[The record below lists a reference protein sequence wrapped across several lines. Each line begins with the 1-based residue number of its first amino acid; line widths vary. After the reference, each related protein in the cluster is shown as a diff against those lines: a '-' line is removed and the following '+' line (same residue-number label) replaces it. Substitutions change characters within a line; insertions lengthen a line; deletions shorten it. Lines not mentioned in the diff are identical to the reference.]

1 MKNCKKLL
9 SVIVTLLLAASLL
22 TSSAFAISG
31 EAFIATPGEVNLR
44 DSGSFNSNVI
54 DAAPQGATVY
64 VLGDAGYGWYKVSY
78 NGKTG
83 YMASYYLLFNEVPSA
98 EDVES
103 APEQAPAQ
111 DAAQDTVQ
119 QPAQEV
125 PSQTYVGP
133 PSTGDSNATVLG
145 SGICF
150 RSGPSTYSSVI
161 ETLETG
167 TPIRVNG
174 VCGSWY
180 ECAYNGSTGYIYGD
194 YVVLDGT
201 SKTYTISAATVS
213 GENGT
218 IYSEPQTPDT
228 TENTTTEVTPLDPP
242 AQEQPETP
250 AETPAE
256 ETPAETPAEPE
267 TPAAPSFTH
276 NASAAQ
282 AIVDTA
288 MQYLGVPYVWGGT
301 SPEVGFDCS
310 GLVYYSYGQHGYSL
324 NRVAQNMY
332 YNGVDVDLNDLQPG
346 DILLFGSSVYNIW
359 HAALYIGGGN
369 FIHAPY
375 SGAVVSIQS
384 LSSTAGMRLV
394 AARRIV

>member
-1 MKNCKKLL
+1 MKHCKKLL

-22 TSSAFAISG
+22 SSSAFAISG
-31 EAFIATPGEVNLR
+31 EAFVATPGELNLR

-83 YMASYYLLFNEVPSA
+83 YMASYYLLFNEIPSA
-98 EDVES
+98 ENVDSVPVKE
-103 APEQAPAQ
+103 EAPAQ
-111 DAAQDTVQ
+111 ETVAEA
-119 QPAQEV
+119 PAQETV
-125 PSQTYVGP
+125 SELPSQTYVAP
-133 PSTGDSNATVLG
+133 PATGDSNATVLG

-174 VCGSWY
+174 ACGSWY
-180 ECAYNGSTGYIYGD
+180 ECVYNGSTGYIYGD
-194 YVVLDGT
+194 YVVLNGT
-201 SKTYTISAATVS
+201 SKTYTIAAATVS
-213 GENGT
+213 GEDGT
-218 IYSEPQTPDT
+218 IYSEPQTPET
-228 TENTTTEVTPLDPP
+228 TENTTTEVTPIDPP
-242 AQEQPETP
+242 AQ
-250 AETPAE
+250 
-256 ETPAETPAEPE
+256 AEPE
-267 TPAAPSFTH
+267 TPAESAPVEEPSFTH
-276 NASAAQ
+276 NPVTAQ
-282 AIVDTA
+282 TIVDTA

-301 SPEVGFDCS
+301 SPDVGFDCS
-310 GLVYYSYGQHGYSL
+310 GLVYYVYGQYGYSL
-324 NRVAQNMY
+324 NRVAQSMY
-332 YNGVDVDLNDLQPG
+332 YNGVDVDLNDLQAG

-359 HAALYIGGGN
+359 HAAIYIGGGN

-375 SGAVVSIQS
+375 SGAVVSTQS

>member
-31 EAFIATPGEVNLR
+31 EAFVATPGELNLR
-44 DSGSFNSNVI
+44 DSGSFDSNVI

-83 YMASYYLLFNEVPSA
+83 YMASYYLLFNEIPSA
-98 EDVES
+98 ENVDSV
-103 APEQAPAQ
+103 PEKAPAQ

-125 PSQTYVGP
+125 PSQTYVAP
-133 PSTGDSNATVLG
+133 PATGDSNATVLG

-180 ECAYNGSTGYIYGD
+180 ECVYNGSTGYIYGD
-194 YVVLDGT
+194 YVVLNGT

-242 AQEQPETP
+242 AQEPETP
-250 AETPAE
+250 AEEPAQE
-256 ETPAETPAEPE
+256 A
-267 TPAAPSFTH
+267 PAAPSFSH
-276 NASAAQ
+276 NAAMGQ
-282 AIVDTA
+282 TIVDTA

-301 SPEVGFDCS
+301 SPSGFDCS
-310 GLVYYSYGQHGYSL
+310 GLVYYVYGQYGYSL
-324 NRVAQNMY
+324 NRVAQDMY
-332 YNGVDVDLNDLQPG
+332 YSGVDVDLNDLQPG
-346 DILLFGSSVYNIW
+346 DILLFGSSIYNIW
-359 HAALYIGGGN
+359 HAAIYIGGGS

-375 SGAVVSIQS
+375 SGAVVSTQS
-384 LSSTAGMRLV
+384 LSGTAGMRLV

>member
-83 YMASYYLLFNEVPSA
+83 YMASYYLLFNEIPSP
-98 EDVES
+98 ENVES
-103 APEQAPAQ
+103 VPEEAP
-111 DAAQDTVQ
+111 AQDTVQ

-125 PSQTYVGP
+125 PSQTYVAP
-133 PSTGDSNATVLG
+133 PATGDSNATVLG

-180 ECAYNGSTGYIYGD
+180 ECVYNGSTGYIYGD
-194 YVVLDGT
+194 YVVLNGT

-213 GENGT
+213 GEDVT

-228 TENTTTEVTPLDPP
+228 TENTVTEVTPLDPP
-242 AQEQPETP
+242 AQAQPETP
-250 AETPAE
+250 AEAPS
-256 ETPAETPAEPE
+256 AETPAEE
-267 TPAAPSFTH
+267 APAAPSFTH

-282 AIVDTA
+282 AVVDTA

-301 SPEVGFDCS
+301 SPDVGFDCS

>member
-1 MKNCKKLL
+1 MGIMKNCKKLL

-98 EDVES
+98 ENVDSV
-103 APEQAPAQ
+103 PDKAPAQ
-111 DAAQDTVQ
+111 ETTQETVQ

-125 PSQTYVGP
+125 PSQTYVAP
-133 PSTGDSNATVLG
+133 PATGDSNATVLG

-180 ECAYNGSTGYIYGD
+180 ECVYNGSTGYIYGD
-194 YVVLDGT
+194 YVVLNGT
-201 SKTYTISAATVS
+201 S
-213 GENGT
+213 
-218 IYSEPQTPDT
+218 
-228 TENTTTEVTPLDPP
+228 
-242 AQEQPETP
+242 
-250 AETPAE
+250 
-256 ETPAETPAEPE
+256 
-267 TPAAPSFTH
+267 
-276 NASAAQ
+276 
-282 AIVDTA
+282 
-288 MQYLGVPYVWGGT
+288 
-301 SPEVGFDCS
+301 
-310 GLVYYSYGQHGYSL
+310 
-324 NRVAQNMY
+324 
-332 YNGVDVDLNDLQPG
+332 
-346 DILLFGSSVYNIW
+346 
-359 HAALYIGGGN
+359 
-369 FIHAPY
+369 
-375 SGAVVSIQS
+375 
-384 LSSTAGMRLV
+384 
-394 AARRIV
+394 

>member
-1 MKNCKKLL
+1 MGIMKNCKKLL

-98 EDVES
+98 ENVDSV
-103 APEQAPAQ
+103 PPDKAPAQ
-111 DAAQDTVQ
+111 ETTQETVQ

-125 PSQTYVGP
+125 PSQTYVAP
-133 PSTGDSNATVLG
+133 PATGDSNATVLG

-180 ECAYNGSTGYIYGD
+180 ECVYNGSTGYIYGD
-194 YVVLDGT
+194 YVVLNGT

-213 GENGT
+213 GNDGT

-228 TENTTTEVTPLDPP
+228 TENTTTEVTPIEPP
-242 AQEQPETP
+242 AQEP
-250 AETPAE
+250 

-267 TPAAPSFTH
+267 TPAAPSFSH

-301 SPEVGFDCS
+301 SPDVGFDCS

-324 NRVAQNMY
+324 NRVAQSMY
-332 YNGVDVDLNDLQPG
+332 YNGVDVDLNDLQAG

>member
-1 MKNCKKLL
+1 MGIMKNCKKLL

-98 EDVES
+98 ENVDSV
-103 APEQAPAQ
+103 PDKAPAQ
-111 DAAQDTVQ
+111 EPVQ

-125 PSQTYVGP
+125 PSQTYVAP
-133 PSTGDSNATVLG
+133 PATGDSNATVLG

-180 ECAYNGSTGYIYGD
+180 ECVYNGSTGYIYGD
-194 YVVLDGT
+194 YVVLNGT

-213 GENGT
+213 GNDGT

-228 TENTTTEVTPLDPP
+228 TENTTTEVTPIEPP
-242 AQEQPETP
+242 AQEP
-250 AETPAE
+250 

-267 TPAAPSFTH
+267 TPAAPSFSH

-288 MQYLGVPYVWGGT
+288 MQYLGVPYVLGRPPLPMSALTAPVSCTTPTVSTATRSTAWRRACTTTAWTWISTTCRPATSCSSAAACTTSGT
-301 SPEVGFDCS
+301 PRSTS
-310 GLVYYSYGQHGYSL
+310 
-324 NRVAQNMY
+324 
-332 YNGVDVDLNDLQPG
+332 
-346 DILLFGSSVYNIW
+346 
-359 HAALYIGGGN
+359 AA
-369 FIHAPY
+369 AT
-375 SGAVVSIQS
+375 
-384 LSSTAGMRLV
+384 SSTRLTP
-394 AARRIV
+394 APS

>member
-1 MKNCKKLL
+1 MGIMKNCKKLL

-98 EDVES
+98 ENVDSV
-103 APEQAPAQ
+103 PDKAPAQ
-111 DAAQDTVQ
+111 EPVQ

-125 PSQTYVGP
+125 PSQTYVAP
-133 PSTGDSNATVLG
+133 PATGDSNATVLG

-180 ECAYNGSTGYIYGD
+180 ECVYNGSTGYIYGD
-194 YVVLDGT
+194 YVVLNGT

-213 GENGT
+213 GHDGP

-228 TENTTTEVTPLDPP
+228 TENTTTEVTPIEPP
-242 AQEQPETP
+242 AQEPETP
-250 AETPAE
+250 G
-256 ETPAETPAEPE
+256 ETPAEP
-267 TPAAPSFTH
+267 
-276 NASAAQ
+276 
-282 AIVDTA
+282 
-288 MQYLGVPYVWGGT
+288 
-301 SPEVGFDCS
+301 
-310 GLVYYSYGQHGYSL
+310 
-324 NRVAQNMY
+324 
-332 YNGVDVDLNDLQPG
+332 
-346 DILLFGSSVYNIW
+346 
-359 HAALYIGGGN
+359 
-369 FIHAPY
+369 
-375 SGAVVSIQS
+375 
-384 LSSTAGMRLV
+384 
-394 AARRIV
+394 

>member
-98 EDVES
+98 ENVDSV
-103 APEQAPAQ
+103 PDKAPAQ
-111 DAAQDTVQ
+111 ETTQEPVQ

-125 PSQTYVGP
+125 PSQTYVAP
-133 PSTGDSNATVLG
+133 PATGDSNATVLG

-180 ECAYNGSTGYIYGD
+180 ECVYNGSTGYIYGD
-194 YVVLDGT
+194 YVVLNGT

-213 GENGT
+213 GNDGT

-228 TENTTTEVTPLDPP
+228 TENTTTEVTPIEPP
-242 AQEQPETP
+242 AQEPEPRLRLRPRRKRPPRPASRTTLPPRRRSSIPRCSISACLTSGAAPLPMSALTAPVSCTTPTVSTATRSTAWRRACTTTAWTWISTTCRPATSCSSAAACTTSGTPRSTSAAATSSTRLTP
-250 AETPAE
+250 A
-256 ETPAETPAEPE
+256 
-267 TPAAPSFTH
+267 PS
-276 NASAAQ
+276 
-282 AIVDTA
+282 
-288 MQYLGVPYVWGGT
+288 
-301 SPEVGFDCS
+301 
-310 GLVYYSYGQHGYSL
+310 
-324 NRVAQNMY
+324 
-332 YNGVDVDLNDLQPG
+332 
-346 DILLFGSSVYNIW
+346 
-359 HAALYIGGGN
+359 
-369 FIHAPY
+369 
-375 SGAVVSIQS
+375 
-384 LSSTAGMRLV
+384 
-394 AARRIV
+394 

>member
-1 MKNCKKLL
+1 MGIMKNCKKLL

-83 YMASYYLLFNEVPSA
+83 YKASYYLLFNEVPSA
-98 EDVES
+98 ENVDSV
-103 APEQAPAQ
+103 PDKAPAQ
-111 DAAQDTVQ
+111 ETTQETVQ

-125 PSQTYVGP
+125 PSQTYVAP
-133 PSTGDSNATVLG
+133 PATGDSNATVLG

-180 ECAYNGSTGYIYGD
+180 ECVYNGSTGYIYGD
-194 YVVLDGT
+194 YVVLNGT

-213 GENGT
+213 GNDGT

-228 TENTTTEVTPLDPP
+228 TENTTTEVTPIEPP
-242 AQEQPETP
+242 AQEP
-250 AETPAE
+250 

-267 TPAAPSFTH
+267 TPAAPSFSH

-301 SPEVGFDCS
+301 SPDVGFDCS

-324 NRVAQNMY
+324 NRVAQSMY

>member
-1 MKNCKKLL
+1 MGIMKNCKKLL

-98 EDVES
+98 ENVDSV
-103 APEQAPAQ
+103 PDKAPAQ
-111 DAAQDTVQ
+111 ETTQETVQ

-125 PSQTYVGP
+125 PSQTYVAP
-133 PSTGDSNATVLG
+133 PATGDSNATVLG

-180 ECAYNGSTGYIYGD
+180 ECVYNGSTGYIYGD
-194 YVVLDGT
+194 YVVLNGT

-213 GENGT
+213 GNDGT

-228 TENTTTEVTPLDPP
+228 TENTTTEVTPIEPP
-242 AQEQPETP
+242 AQEPETP

-256 ETPAETPAEPE
+256 
-267 TPAAPSFTH
+267 S
-276 NASAAQ
+276 
-282 AIVDTA
+282 
-288 MQYLGVPYVWGGT
+288 
-301 SPEVGFDCS
+301 S
-310 GLVYYSYGQHGYSL
+310 G
-324 NRVAQNMY
+324 RA
-332 YNGVDVDLNDLQPG
+332 
-346 DILLFGSSVYNIW
+346 
-359 HAALYIGGGN
+359 GN
-369 FIHAPY
+369 
-375 SGAVVSIQS
+375 
-384 LSSTAGMRLV
+384 
-394 AARRIV
+394 ARRAQLLAQRFRRAGDRRYRDAVSRRALRLGRHLSRCRL

>member
-22 TSSAFAISG
+22 SSSAFAISG
-31 EAFIATPGEVNLR
+31 EAFVATPGELNLR

-83 YMASYYLLFNEVPSA
+83 YMASYYLLFNEIPSA
-98 EDVES
+98 ENVDSVPVKEA
-103 APEQAPAQ
+103 APTQETVTEAPAQ
-111 DAAQDTVQ
+111 EMVS
-119 QPAQEV
+119 EV
-125 PSQTYVGP
+125 PSQTYVAP
-133 PSTGDSNATVLG
+133 PATGDSNATVLG

-174 VCGSWY
+174 ACGSWY
-180 ECAYNGSTGYIYGD
+180 ECVYNGSTGYIYGD
-194 YVVLDGT
+194 YVVLNGT
-201 SKTYTISAATVS
+201 SKTYTIAAATVS
-213 GENGT
+213 GEDGT
-218 IYSEPQTPDT
+218 IYSEPQTPET
-228 TENTTTEVTPLDPP
+228 TENTTTEVTPIDPP
-242 AQEQPETP
+242 AQ
-250 AETPAE
+250 
-256 ETPAETPAEPE
+256 AEPE
-267 TPAAPSFTH
+267 TPAESAPAEEAPAAPSFSH

-282 AIVDTA
+282 AVVDTA

-301 SPEVGFDCS
+301 SPDVGFDCS
-310 GLVYYSYGQHGYSL
+310 GLVYYVYGQYGYSL
-324 NRVAQNMY
+324 NRVAQSMY
-332 YNGVDVDLNDLQPG
+332 YNGVDVDLNDLQAG